1 MVKPAAPAK
10 SVVKA
15 PEPAPKPAP
24 EKEPVRLEKEPVRE
38 KAAPRGTPA
47 GASRP
52 DSEWAEPALASKS
65 NGAHPPEKAP
75 VVEETG
81 GFDLAAELGD
91 IFEEIEEEEEAA
103 PAFDENEQ
111 VSVGDV
117 LREFRKG
124 VEKQIGTEDK
134 DARYNLGIAYREMGL
149 LDEAIGEFQIAS
161 EDTARRPD
169 CLSMIGICQRD
180 KGDLDAAIQS
190 FSGALKTPGLNEKQ
204 KASFF
209 YELATTLEMSGE
221 TAKAQKAFQQVQA
234 LDPGFRD
241 VADKLGGGGGGGS
254 GAAMPNKKI
263 SFI

>member
-1 MVKPAAPAK
+1 MRGEKPADMVAK
-10 SVVKA
+10 ASPTKPVVKA
-15 PEPAPKPAP
+15 PEPVAAKTPDPISKPKEQPIAA
-24 EKEPVRLEKEPVRE
+24 
-38 KAAPRGTPA
+38 KA
-47 GASRP
+47 
-52 DSEWAEPALASKS
+52 
-65 NGAHPPEKAP
+65 NGAHPPEPAKAP
-75 VVEETG
+75 VAPPVMEETG

-91 IFEEIEEEEEAA
+91 IFEDIEEEGDAA
-103 PAFDENEQ
+103 PSFDENEQ

-124 VEKQIGTEDK
+124 IDAQIGTEDK

-161 EDTARRPD
+161 EEASRKPD
-169 CLSMIGICQRD
+169 CQSMIGICQRD

-190 FSGALKTPGLNEKQ
+190 FSSALKTPGLNEKQ

-221 TAKAQKAFQQVQA
+221 TAKAQKAFQQVQT
-234 LDPGFRD
+234 LEPGFRD
-241 VADKLGGGGGGGS
+241 VVEKLAGGG
-254 GAAMPNKKI
+254 AAKRGDEPVAANKKI